1 MVPLPLPFAARS
13 EPPNAA
19 SSPEVAHWATLEA
32 KSDTTRDDLLREAT
46 APQPTPNVSRAF
58 TISLLFKTAL
68 YMSRVL
74 FTDR

>member
-13 EPPNAA
+13 EPPSAA
-19 SSPEVAHWATLEA
+19 PSPEVANWATLEA
-32 KSDTTRDDLLREAT
+32 KSDTTRDDLLREAG
-46 APQPTPNVSRAF
+46 APQPTPKVSRAF
-58 TISLLFKTAL
+58 TVNLLFKTAI